1 MATHTATHPNA
12 KLSQEEAL
20 RQLYAHPQFP
30 KGGRVVAVEKTASGW
45 VAKFETKTAE
55 FPPPK
60 GDNDDA
66 EAPPKPA
73 GPDSDDDD
81 AAPSKD
87 DDSKPSDSEDSP
99 LGDELEGEEPKKPSV
114 EEAVAQLTSLVTQI
128 AEAVGVSPHGGHEGP
143 PAGPEGPLGPHGGPH
158 PPAGP
163 PAGGPPAGPPGAGGG
178 KAPARPPLRPGMAP
192 PGTTPVGA
200 PSFASVNDGL
210 PKEAHLTED
219 EAKIASSAADFVV
232 SAAVEK
238 DDTIADCQRAVEAKW
253 GPHGFTVKRMVEGT
267 DDEGNRVVRAR
278 ISRR

>member
-1 MATHTATHPNA
+1 MATRTATHPNGD
-12 KLSQEEAL
+12 LPQEEAL

-30 KGGRVVAVEKTASGW
+30 KGARVVAVEKTASGW
-45 VAKFETKTAE
+45 EAKFELPKTAE

-60 GDNDDA
+60 GDNDDGD
-66 EAPPKPA
+66 EPPKPA
-73 GPDSDDDD
+73 SPDSDSDD

-99 LGDELEGEEPKKPSV
+99 LGDELDGEKPKPPSI
-114 EEAVAQLTSLVTQI
+114 EEAVASLTALVTQI

-143 PAGPEGPLGPHGGPH
+143 PAGPEGPLGPHGGPK

-163 PAGGPPAGPPGAGGG
+163 PPGAGGPPPPGGAGG

-200 PSFASVNDGL
+200 PSFASLN
-210 PKEAHLTED
+210 AD
-219 EAKIASSAADFVV
+219 ENKLASEVADFVV
-232 SAAVEK
+232 STATDEPLPECEK
-238 DDTIADCQRAVEAKW
+238 QITAKW
-253 GPHGFTVKRMVEGT
+253 GEAGFKVKRMVEAK
-267 DDEGNRVVRAR
+267 DEEGNRVVRAR